1 VKADLSL
8 YERLR
13 RLGAKR
19 SEEKRAEGMPCALTS
34 GADPSAES
42 VPALPA
48 AHGLIPAG
56 WRRTAE
62 HVFTRSFSLPNPYPD
77 CEPTP
82 LFYQGKHAV
91 PPRLCFYD
99 TETTGLSGGAGN
111 VVFLLGLGRMSG
123 ETLEI
128 EQYFLADYPGERDFL
143 ALLAARLDPDTTY
156 VSYNGSAFDR
166 HVLRTRFIMHGMQND
181 LPHQL
186 DLLFPVRRL
195 WKKHIGSCSLHNV
208 EEQIL
213 SIKRTRDIPGADV
226 PLAYFDFLKSGD
238 SGLIDVVFEHNKQ
251 DVLSLVHL
259 YFKLQ
264 EVFSVPGRARDL
276 DAAALGT
283 ILLEQGHPQAA
294 GFLRKSFEDGQ
305 PLCGR
310 ALSLVLKRQGRLT
323 EAVEIWRELFTRY
336 GSMFAG
342 LELAKFWEH
351 QKRDYPNALRIT
363 EKLLAQSGRPETGG
377 YAARPGR
384 EHRGTFSP
392 RGPGRPRGRFSPTG
406 TGSSAD
412 AEYAHARAD
421 LLHRAE
427 RLRAK
432 ISRLKYRS

>member
-1 VKADLSL
+1 MKADLSL
-8 YERLR
+8 YARLR

-19 SEEKRAEGMPCALTS
+19 SEEKRTEGMPCAQTS

-42 VPALPA
+42 GSALPA

-56 WRRTAE
+56 WRRSAE

-111 VVFLLGLGRMSG
+111 VVFLLGLGRISR
-123 ETLEI
+123 ETMTV
-128 EQYFLADYPGERDFL
+128 EQYFLADYPGECDFL
-143 ALLAARLDPDTTY
+143 ALLAARLDPDTIY
-156 VSYNGSAFDR
+156 VSYNGSVFDR

-195 WKKHIGSCSLHNV
+195 WKTCIGSCSLHNV
-208 EEQIL
+208 EERIL
-213 SIKRTRDIPGADV
+213 GIRRTYDIPGAEV
-226 PLAYFDFLKSGD
+226 PLVYFDFLQSGD
-238 SGLIDVVFEHNKQ
+238 FGRLEVVFEHNKQ
-251 DVLSLVHL
+251 DVLSLIHL
-259 YFKLQ
+259 FFRLQ
-264 EVFSVPGRARDL
+264 EVFSMPGRVRNL

-294 GFLRKSFEDGQ
+294 EFLRTSFEDGQ
-305 PLCGR
+305 PLCGKT
-310 ALSLVLKRQGRLT
+310 LSLALKRQGRWT
-323 EAVEIWRELFTRY
+323 EAVEIWGELFTRY
-336 GSMFAG
+336 GSLFAG

-351 QKRDYPNALRIT
+351 QKQDYTNALRIT
-363 EKLLAQSGRPETGG
+363 EELLAQSGRPETGG
-377 YAARPGR
+377 YAAQPGQ

-392 RGPGRPRGRFSPTG
+392 RGPGRPRSRFSPPG
-406 TGSSAD
+406 AGRPA
-412 AEYAHARAD
+412 AVEYAQARAD

-432 ISRLKYRS
+432 LSRLRYRS